1 MAGSP
6 LITSSLF
13 LAPRGAGGS
22 VVRAA
27 EDLLAHMDMCACAQL
42 SKALTDR
49 RTWKSI
55 TQPPKR
61 TALQLI
67 SSVSIPS
74 EVSWGQKVQTLPLGP
89 CQA

>member
-1 MAGSP
+1 M
-6 LITSSLF
+6 
-13 LAPRGAGGS
+13 
-22 VVRAA
+22 VRAA
-27 EDLLAHMDMCACAQL
+27 EDLLALMDMCACTQL

-49 RTWKSI
+49 RTWKSSI